1 MASDVGKQ
9 PPVPSIPE
17 STELTDAT
25 TTESSNPLIR
35 RFTVTRVKEQAI
47 RFLLFLCALLSV
59 GTTVGILLVL
69 VTEAVVSIGPDTAFF
84 QEVSVKEFFTETR
97 WTPQFAEKHFGV
109 LPLLAGTF
117 LIAGI
122 AALIALPLGLSSAI
136 YLNEYASPRT
146 RAFIKPTLEILAGIP
161 TVVYGYF
168 ALIFVTPHLLRP
180 ILQDWLGFEVDVFNA
195 ASAGIVVGIMVLPM
209 VSSLSEDSLRAV
221 PRGLREAGYALGST
235 KFEVSVKVVLPAASS
250 GIVASFLLAIS
261 RAVGET
267 MAVTIAAGMTPS
279 MTLNPLRS
287 VQTMTSYIV
296 NVSLGDT
303 PAGSI
308 GYKSLYAIALTLF
321 CFTLAMNILSQFVL
335 RRYREVY
342 E

>member
-1 MASDVGKQ
+1 MSSANA
-9 PPVPSIPE
+9 
-17 STELTDAT
+17 AT
-25 TTESSNPLIR
+25 TPSVGRNTPSLTR
-35 RFTVTRVKEQAI
+35 RYSLSGAKEQAI
-47 RFLLFLCALLSV
+47 RFSLFCCALLSV
-59 GTTVGILLVL
+59 ATTFGIIFVL
-69 VTEAVVSIGPDTAFF
+69 VTESIVSIGPNTAFF
-84 QEVSVKEFFTETR
+84 QDVSLKEFLTETR

-122 AALIALPLGLSSAI
+122 AALFALPVGLASAI
-136 YLNEYASPRT
+136 YLSEYASPRA
-146 RAFIKPTLEILAGIP
+146 RDIIKPILEILAGIP

-168 ALIFVTPHLLRP
+168 ALVFVTPYLLRP
-180 ILQDWLGFEVDVFNA
+180 IFQDWLGFDVNVFNA
-195 ASAGIVVGIMVLPM
+195 ASAGIVVGIMILPM
-209 VSSLSEDSLRAV
+209 VSSLSEDALRAV

-235 KFEVSVKVVLPAASS
+235 KLDVSVKVALPAASS
-250 GIVASFLLAIS
+250 GIVASFLLAVS

-267 MAVTIAAGMTPS
+267 MAVSIAAGQTPALT
-279 MTLNPLRS
+279 MNPFRS

-308 GYKSLYAIALTLF
+308 GYQSLYAIALTLF
-321 CFTLAMNILSQFVL
+321 CITLSMNVISQFVL
-335 RRYREVY
+335 RRFREVY

>member
-1 MASDVGKQ
+1 M
-9 PPVPSIPE
+9 
-17 STELTDAT
+17 
-25 TTESSNPLIR
+25 IR
-35 RFTVTRVKEQAI
+35 RFSPTRAKEQAI

-59 GTTVGILLVL
+59 ATTVGIIFVL
-69 VTEAVVSIGPDTAFF
+69 VTEAVVAVGPNTAFF

-97 WTPQFAEKHFGV
+97 WTPQFSEQHFGV

-122 AALIALPLGLSSAI
+122 AALIALPVGLASAI
-136 YLNEYASPRT
+136 YLSEYASPRA
-146 RAFIKPTLEILAGIP
+146 RNFIKPTLELLAGIP
-161 TVVYGYF
+161 TIVYGYF
-168 ALIFVTPHLLRP
+168 ALVFVTPYLLRP
-180 ILQDWLGFEVDVFNA
+180 IFQDWLGFDVDVFNA
-195 ASAGIVVGIMVLPM
+195 ASAGIVVGIMILPM
-209 VSSLSEDSLRAV
+209 VSSLSEDALRAV

-235 KFEVSVKVVLPAASS
+235 KLDVSVKVVLPAASS
-250 GIVASFLLAIS
+250 GIAASFLLAVS

-267 MAVTIAAGMTPS
+267 MAVTIAAGMTPAL
-279 MTLNPLRS
+279 TLNPFRS

-308 GYKSLYAIALTLF
+308 AYQSLYAIALTLF
-321 CFTLAMNILSQFVL
+321 CITLAMNVLSQFVL
-335 RRYREVY
+335 RRFREVY